1 MHKNY
6 ILLARVGNNGKRLF
20 HKYIPNSHQK
30 CFYPMGAGVSGD
42 MKDTAEDHSTHP
54 KREKGD
60 IVSRTFF
67 DLVILIY
74 GLLQKT

>member
-1 MHKNY
+1 
-6 ILLARVGNNGKRLF
+6 
-20 HKYIPNSHQK
+20 
-30 CFYPMGAGVSGD
+30 MGAGVSGD

-74 GLLQKT
+74 GLLQKTWFLIHQSPIKKAERRIFEAFYTPIYVIQNGST